1 MSDTSDSFSE
11 LRASDADRERVVEM
25 LPRAAADGQLTVDE
39 LEERVPSAYT
49 ARTRKDLEPLIADLS
64 VETQP
69 GSARAAGFGEQ
80 SGLTVREGG
89 GGARWVISIM
99 GGHDKRGSWRLG
111 RRCTVL
117 NLMSGNDAKLCDEVT
132 PPDAPSIHIR
142 LVSILGGSS
151 VVRGRKPT
159 KEEHR
164 REPGA
169 QRASPQ
175 ARTLSQP
182 RPPGHAERRRR
193 VTALAA

>member
-69 GSARAAGFGEQ
+69 GSARAAGLGEQ

-111 RRCTVL
+111 RRCKVL
-117 NLMSGNDAKLCDEVT
+117 NLMSGNDAKLGDEVT

-151 VVRGRKPT
+151 VAIP
-159 KEEHR
+159 
-164 REPGA
+164 RECVLNSFCLLSTGSSGA
-169 QRASPQ
+169 SINCRAPKM
-175 ARTLSQP
+175 
-182 RPPGHAERRRR
+182 
-193 VTALAA
+193 AASAIPICTWI

>member
-69 GSARAAGFGEQ
+69 GSARAAGLGEQ

-89 GGARWVISIM
+89 GGARWFISIM

-117 NLMSGNDAKLCDEVT
+117 NLMSGNDAKLGDEVT

-164 REPGA
+164 RE
-169 QRASPQ
+169 RLV
-175 ARTLSQP
+175 RKE
-182 RPPGHAERRRR
+182 HRRK
-193 VTALAA
+193 LGP